1 MVSKWVGLASLVAVL
16 GTLTRFPPY
25 VVGQTTLN
33 DAWDTTK
40 GLINLL
46 PNSFIIHFDG
56 DPGTDEGQ
64 KNAADFF
71 TQLRSLGISYT
82 IGFNYT
88 AIMNAASIKVED
100 KYVDTMASLSMAQ
113 NVWSEYLSSGEKMD
127 NTGVRALPALAPLEH
142 EITGVKKVHGTLK
155 YTGKGVKVGIL
166 DSGLDYTHPA
176 FGGCFKTSGCRVQY
190 GYDFV
195 GDSYTGSNAPVPDND
210 PMDQC
215 NGHGTHVAGTLA
227 GNDGNFRGVA
237 PDATLGIY
245 RVLGCNGLT
254 TSALILQ
261 GLELAFKDGMQ
272 VINLSLG
279 ISGGWGGWDAW
290 AEAGMANIMTQK
302 GVVIVGA
309 AGNDG
314 DSGMFGMS
322 SPAVALGV
330 VAVTA
335 MEMPKFYSLYF
346 NLTLE
351 ENVPI
356 RRSDHQAYLPQL
368 SILDKQL
375 RPATNANG
383 DDFGCG
389 SVVDL
394 TGTVGLVKRGSC
406 SFTTKALNLI
416 KAGAIGMVVYND
428 VAGEPG
434 VLSFDQEI
442 SIPAFSITQAD
453 GKYVLDEIAKRG
465 EVRVRIKNDLLPF
478 NNTKPYNTPGFTSM
492 GPSPEGQGKPDI
504 SAPGVNIYS
513 CLPKKM
519 GSYGTASG
527 SSMASPY
534 VAGVAALLIQAGKTT
549 STEQFYSA
557 LIHTATPQMTG
568 DSYIS
573 VAQQGAGLVNA
584 YGAVISDVVFSKRFL
599 LGEFWDNAELYGTS
613 NSHTFR
619 ETFSNTGAVSA
630 YYTSSFSFAQSITSF
645 DSNKQLTATP
655 IVGNVRPKV
664 TIWSTSVVTVHPG
677 MSRAIN
683 INLDHNGLVNGTFFI
698 YSGYVLLTP
707 RSNYKGSAM
716 AIPLAGMAYQS
727 FDAPILPPVST
738 GLPCLVRYSE
748 GRCLS
753 GTNAFTFKGGDFPTV
768 VFRIQL
774 PLFRLRIRIAKAATP
789 NKIHASVVENH
800 YFKLAKNMPHHK
812 VTYYTY
818 RWDGNVFHSDNPS
831 KIFPISRGEDYVL
844 MMMFYVTNNWNPFI
858 YTTPPITATRV

>member
-1 MVSKWVGLASLVAVL
+1 MPNATIHWLWLLGLSVTICGCTGVIAATAESEARWN
-16 GTLTRFPPY
+16 TQY
-25 VVGQTTLN
+25 
-33 DAWDTTK
+33 
-40 GLINLL
+40 GLINTV
-46 PNSFIIHFDG
+46 PDSFIIHFDG
-56 DPGTDEGQ
+56 DPETTVGQ

-88 AIMNAASIKVED
+88 AVMNAASVKVEE
-100 KYVDTMASLSMAQ
+100 KYADAMTSLSMTQ
-113 NVWSEYLSSGEKMD
+113 NLWPVHLNSAEPLGNSS
-127 NTGVRALPALAPLEH
+127 VRALPALAPLEH
-142 EITGVKKVHGTLK
+142 EITGVKKVHDTLK

-195 GDSYTGSNAPVPDND
+195 GDSYTGSNAPVPDDD

-245 RVLGCNGLT
+245 RVLACNSLT
-254 TSALILQ
+254 TSAVVLQ
-261 GLELAFKDGMQ
+261 GMLRAYKDGMQ

-279 ISGGWGGWDAW
+279 LSGGWGSW
-290 AEAGMANIMTQK
+290 AEAEMANLITQK
-302 GVVIVGA
+302 GIVIVGA

-314 DSGMFGMS
+314 ESGLFS
-322 SPAVALGV
+322 LNSPAVAPGV
-330 VAVTA
+330 VAVSA

-356 RRSDHQAYLPQL
+356 RRSDHQSYLPKL
-368 SILDKQL
+368 SILGKQL

-394 TGTVGLVKRGSC
+394 AGTVGLVQRGSC
-406 SFTTKALNLI
+406 SLTIKALNLI
-416 KAGAIGMVVYND
+416 QAGAIGMVVYNN
-428 VAGEPG
+428 ATGEPG
-434 VLSFDQEI
+434 ILYFEQEI
-442 SIPAFSITQAD
+442 SIPAFSITQVD
-453 GKYVLDEIAKRG
+453 GKYILDEIAKRG
-465 EVRVRIKNDLLPF
+465 VVRVRISDDLFPF

-492 GPSPEGQGKPDI
+492 GPSPEGQPKPEL

-513 CLPKKM
+513 CLPQKM
-519 GSYGTASG
+519 GSYGTATG

-534 VAGVAALLIQAGKTT
+534 VAGVAALLIQAGKTA

-573 VAQQGAGLVNA
+573 AAHQGAGLVNA
-584 YGAVISDVVFSKRFL
+584 YGAVTSDVSYPDRFLFGGFWDDGDLYASANEYTFSKAL
-599 LGEFWDNAELYGTS
+599 T
-613 NSHTFR
+613 
-619 ETFSNTGAVSA
+619 NTGKAAAA
-630 YYTSSFSFAQSITSF
+630 YTASFGYAQSLTSF

-655 IVGNVRPKV
+655 IVGTIRPKV
-664 TIWSTSVVTVHPG
+664 TIKSSTSVTVKPG
-677 MSRAIN
+677 ST
-683 INLDHNGLVNGTFFI
+683 NLLKVNVNHNGIAENSFFV
-698 YSGYVLLTP
+698 YSGYVLFKPT
-707 RSNYKGSAM
+707 SGYTGSALS
-716 AIPLAGMAYQS
+716 IPLAGMAYES
-727 FDAPILPPVST
+727 FKAPVLPPISA

-748 GRCLS
+748 GNCLS
-753 GTNAFTFKGGDFPTV
+753 GTNTFTFKDGDFPAV
-768 VFRIQL
+768 VFRLQL
-774 PLFRLRIRIAKAATP
+774 PIYRLRIRIAKPSTP
-789 NKIHASVVENH
+789 NQIHASVPENH
-800 YFKLAKNMPHHK
+800 YFNLAKNMRSQA
-812 VTYYTY
+812 VGYYTY
-818 RWDGNVFHSDNPS
+818 RWDGNVYHTPYPDR
-831 KIFPISRGEDYVL
+831 IVPIVPNKDYVIT
-844 MMMFYVTNNWNPFI
+844 FWIYVMNTRNPVL
-858 YTTPPITATRV
+858 YSTPIIRVSS

>member
-1 MVSKWVGLASLVAVL
+1 MLTKWVGLASLVAVL
-16 GTLTRFPPY
+16 GTLARLSPY
-25 VVGQTTLN
+25 VAGQATTS
-33 DAWDTTK
+33 DTWDTSE
-40 GLINLL
+40 GLINVL
-46 PNSFIIHFDG
+46 PDTFIVNFEG
-56 DPGTDEGQ
+56 DPTTAQGQ

-71 TQLRSLGISYT
+71 AQLRSLGISYT

-88 AIMNAASIKVED
+88 AIMNAASITVED
-100 KYVDTMASLSMAQ
+100 KYADAMTSLSMTQ
-113 NVWSEYLSSGEKMD
+113 HLWLVQLNSEVKLGSDS
-127 NTGVRALPALAPLEH
+127 VRALPALAPLEH
-142 EITGVKKVHGTLK
+142 EITGVKKVHDTLK
-155 YTGKGVKVGIL
+155 YTGKGIKVGIL

-245 RVLGCNGLT
+245 RVSGCNGLT

-261 GLELAFKDGMQ
+261 GLERAYKDGMQ

-279 ISGGWGGWDAW
+279 ISGGWGSW
-290 AEAGMANIMTQK
+290 AEAEMANLIAKK
-302 GVVIVGA
+302 GIVIVGA

-314 DSGMFGMS
+314 DSGMFGMN
-322 SPAVALGV
+322 SPAVAPGV
-330 VAVTA
+330 VAVSA

-368 SILDKQL
+368 SILGKQL

-394 TGTVGLVKRGSC
+394 VGTVGLVKRGSC

-434 VLSFDQEI
+434 VLSFEQEI
-442 SIPAFSITQAD
+442 SIPAFSISQAD
-453 GKYVLDEIAKRG
+453 GKYILDEIVKRG
-465 EVRVRIKNDLLPF
+465 VVRVRIKNDLLPF
-478 NNTKPYNTPGFTSM
+478 NNTKPYTAASFTSM
-492 GPSPEGQGKPDI
+492 GPNPEGRIKPDI
-504 SAPGVNIYS
+504 SAPGVNVYS

-534 VAGVAALLIQAGKTT
+534 VAGVAALLIQAGKSTT
-549 STEQFYSA
+549 IEKYYSA
-557 LIHTATPQMTG
+557 LIHTATPQMISG
-568 DSYIS
+568 SYIS

-584 YGAVISDVVFSKRFL
+584 YSAATSDVVFPKRFL
-599 LGEFWDNAELYGTS
+599 LGDFWDNAELYGTS
-613 NSHTFR
+613 DAYTFS
-619 ETFSNTGAVSA
+619 EALSNTGKATAA
-630 YYTSSFSFAQSITSF
+630 YTASFGYAQSLTSF

-664 TIWSTSVVTVHPG
+664 TVTSSASVTVNSG
-677 MSRAIN
+677 ASTTVKVK
-683 INLDHNGLVNGTFFI
+683 LDHTGLANNTFFV
-698 YSGYVLLTP
+698 YSGYVLFKPASSYTGPAL
-707 RSNYKGSAM
+707 S
-716 AIPLAGMAYQS
+716 IPLAGMAYESYQ
-727 FDAPILPPVST
+727 APVLPPVST
-738 GLPCLVRYSE
+738 GLPCLTRYSE

-753 GTNAFTFKGGDFPTV
+753 GTNTFTFKDGDFPTI
-768 VFRIQL
+768 VFRLQL
-774 PLFRLRIRIAKAATP
+774 PLYRLRMRVAFADTPAKV
-789 NKIHASVVENH
+789 HASVSENH
-800 YFKLAKNMPHHK
+800 YLQLAKNRRNQK
-812 VTYYTY
+812 VNYYTY
-818 RWDGNVFHSDNPS
+818 RWDGSVFYSDDPTKVS
-831 KIFPISRGEDYVL
+831 PIPNGKSYVL
-844 MMMFYVTNNWNPFI
+844 ILMFYITNSWNPFV
-858 YTTPPITATRV
+858 YTTSTITVNRAS